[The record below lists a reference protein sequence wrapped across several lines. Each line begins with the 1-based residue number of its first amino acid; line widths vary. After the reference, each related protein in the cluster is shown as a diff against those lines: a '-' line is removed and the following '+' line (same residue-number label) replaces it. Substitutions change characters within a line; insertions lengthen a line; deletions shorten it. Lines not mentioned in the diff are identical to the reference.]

1 MDFHHSW
8 SKIPV
13 PIVAYKA
20 LYPQASEPL
29 SSTSPNTPLLLIL
42 VYAHQSPSVQFSSVQ
57 LLRCAWLSDPI
68 DCSMPSLPAR
78 HQSPYWPSD
87 VSSTFPALGFLLL
100 LFCLVAELCSTLCE
114 TMDQAALSMGFPSQE
129 YCRGLPFL
137 SPALSNIWQQSR
149 LNTGNR
155 WGSKEG
161 KESEQVINS
170 KTTHWEEHVHN
181 WAQFSSLIVKKS
193 NMNYFCLRE
202 KSVS

>member
-100 LFCLVAELCSTLCE
+100 LFCCLVAELCSTLCE
-114 TMDQAALSMGFPSQE
+114 TMDYSPPSCSVHGISQARILQRVAIS
-129 YCRGLPFL
+129 
-137 SPALSNIWQQSR
+137 
-149 LNTGNR
+149 
-155 WGSKEG
+155 
-161 KESEQVINS
+161 
-170 KTTHWEEHVHN
+170 
-181 WAQFSSLIVKKS
+181 FSSLKQYLATK
-193 NMNYFCLRE
+193 
-202 KSVS
+202 